1 MTSDDAEL
9 FETVGDNGTI
19 TAVGFN
25 VDIIGQAIQA
35 AGFDDA
41 EAAWKAF
48 DGKTE
53 ETQSGDNTTAP
64 TNGN

>member
-1 MTSDDAEL
+1 MISH
-9 FETVGDNGTI
+9 GQRIQI
-19 TAVGFN
+19 TALQCQ
-25 VDIIGQAIQA
+25 DQA